1 MEQDTKINAIKSK
14 RLLLEYGD
22 QIDEAIKKA
31 VENALLQHK
40 RAWNAVAVWRD
51 ERVVMLQPEEII
63 LEEK

>member
-1 MEQDTKINAIKSK
+1 LKI
-14 RLLLEYGD
+14 
-22 QIDEAIKKA
+22 
-31 VENALLQHK
+31 QHK